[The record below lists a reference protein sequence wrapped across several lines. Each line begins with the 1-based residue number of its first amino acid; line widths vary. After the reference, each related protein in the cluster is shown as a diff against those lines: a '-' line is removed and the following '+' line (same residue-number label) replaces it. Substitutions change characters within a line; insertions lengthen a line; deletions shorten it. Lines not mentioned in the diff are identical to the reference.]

1 MGRQGEMAELLE
13 RYEAD
18 GDESV
23 YAEARQLYEQALA
36 ADGDAHVLLEFGY
49 LQECHGR
56 YAIRAAVGCYE
67 RAIDADPQYDKP
79 HWQLIHAMAA
89 LGQAD
94 KVVARYQQ
102 RLAAAPADLRG
113 HRFLAAALMSARE
126 YDRAGQVIR
135 AGLEL
140 APDDPTLTEQR
151 GDLLK
156 ATGHPDDALAS
167 WQRAITLGPDNMS
180 PRYSMAFLLER
191 QGRPAEAAAQW
202 RFIITWCQEHGYA
215 ISAEWPR
222 RELQRLE
229 ATLG

>member
-1 MGRQGEMAELLE
+1 MEELLE

-23 YAEARQLYEQALA
+23 YAEARRIYEQALA
-36 ADGDAHVLLEFGY
+36 ADGDARVLLEFGY
-49 LQECHGR
+49 LQECHGLR
-56 YAIRAAVGCYE
+56 AIRAAIGCYE
-67 RAIDADPQYDKP
+67 RAIDADPHYDKP
-79 HWQLIHAMAA
+79 HWQLIHAMGA

-94 KVVARYQQ
+94 KAVDRYQQ

-113 HRFLAAALMSARE
+113 HRFLAAAYMSARE

-140 APDDPTLTEQR
+140 APDDAKLTELH

-167 WQRAITLGPDNMS
+167 WQRASTLGPDNLS

-191 QGRPAEAAAQW
+191 QGRLAEAAAQW
-202 RFIITWCQEHGYA
+202 RSIITWCEEHGYA

-229 ATLG
+229 TRLAGS

>member
-1 MGRQGEMAELLE
+1 MEELLE

-36 ADGDAHVLLEFGY
+36 TGGNAHALLEFGY

-67 RAIDADPQYDKP
+67 RAIDTDPQYDKP
-79 HWQLIHAMAA
+79 HWQLIHAMAT

-94 KVVARYQQ
+94 KAVDRYQQ
-102 RLAAAPADLRG
+102 WLAAAPADLRG
-113 HRFLAAALMSARE
+113 HRFLAAAYMSARE

-140 APDDPTLTEQR
+140 APDDLTLTELN

-167 WQRAITLGPDNMS
+167 WQRAITLSPDNMS
-180 PRYSMAFLLER
+180 PRYNMAFLLER
-191 QGRPAEAAAQW
+191 QGRLAEAAAQW
-202 RFIITWCQEHGYA
+202 RSIITWCEEHGYA

-222 RELQRLE
+222 RELQRLK
-229 ATLG
+229 ATPAGS